1 MSSVEKRGKREE
13 GERGFCPV
21 APFLAATNTTGEAG
35 RGVFELSRKLNLRT
49 SQTTH
54 DLLPA
59 LQLAAV
65 YAPGHFGCPVELL
78 RAGSSRP
85 SPVQQTP
92 FWQKARRSAP
102 DKAEGRVSCRALLH
116 ALCAPFAE
124 SRAVAPVHCQGEDSG
139 HAERLKSIINK
150 KLIYN
155 PKHRTQG
162 SSVGFKN
169 PQTALSLRHGAL
181 HKTWVH
187 FEIANFPFLVPFVDD
202 LFDIGKI
209 LHEFVP
215 HLNELLAQV
224 RRHVLEQVRE
234 VLEGSGPVQNMIWP
248 EQHVQR
254 IRVRGDRPGT

>member
-1 MSSVEKRGKREE
+1 MRSAEREKKGRG
-13 GERGFCPV
+13 GFCPV
-21 APFLAATNTTGEAG
+21 APFLAAINTTGEAG

-102 DKAEGRVSCRALLH
+102 DKADGRVSCRALLH

-150 KLIYN
+150 KLIYKPQASN
-155 PKHRTQG
+155 P
-162 SSVGFKN
+162 GFLGRFQKSPDGAFTSTRCT
-169 PQTALSLRHGAL
+169 PQNLGAFRNSQLSFSRS
-181 HKTWVH
+181 
-187 FEIANFPFLVPFVDD
+187 
-202 LFDIGKI
+202 
-209 LHEFVP
+209 
-215 HLNELLAQV
+215 V
-224 RRHVLEQVRE
+224 RR
-234 VLEGSGPVQNMIWP
+234 
-248 EQHVQR
+248 
-254 IRVRGDRPGT
+254 